1 MIKIFLKL
9 IIIFII
15 SIIIGNM
22 AYGIYREYSI
32 GDNPNGKNLEI
43 INNNNLIE
51 NYTRE
56 INKIEEIPNEYKG
69 YSVIAKL
76 DIPKINLETYVFG
89 EYSEEAMWIC
99 PSKYY
104 GPDPNEIGNLCIAA
118 HNYDKPN
125 MFNHIIE
132 LHEGDLIFLSDNK
145 NGEEKYIVYD
155 IYKSNPKNTK
165 ALSQDTNGNTDIT
178 LITCSDYSS
187 KRIIVKARKQI

>member
-32 GDNPNGKNLEI
+32 GDNPNGNNLEI

-104 GPDPNEIGNLCIAA
+104 GPNPNEIGNLCIAA

-132 LHEGDLIFLSDNK
+132 LNEGDLIFLSDNK

>member
-1 MIKIFLKL
+1 MIKNFFKI

-32 GDNPNGKNLEI
+32 GDNPNGNNSDY
-43 INNNNLIE
+43 INYNIIE
-51 NYTRE
+51 NSTSE
-56 INKIEEIPNEYKG
+56 TNKIEKIPNEYKG
-69 YSVIAKL
+69 YSVIAKI
-76 DIPKINLETYVFG
+76 DIPKINLVTYVFG
-89 EYSEEAMWIC
+89 EYSEDAMWIC

-104 GPDPNEIGNLCIAA
+104 GPNPNEIGNLCIAA

-132 LHEGDLIFLSDNK
+132 LNEGDLIFLSDNK
-145 NGEEKYIVYD
+145 NGEKKYVVYD
-155 IYKSNPKNTK
+155 IYKSDPKDTI